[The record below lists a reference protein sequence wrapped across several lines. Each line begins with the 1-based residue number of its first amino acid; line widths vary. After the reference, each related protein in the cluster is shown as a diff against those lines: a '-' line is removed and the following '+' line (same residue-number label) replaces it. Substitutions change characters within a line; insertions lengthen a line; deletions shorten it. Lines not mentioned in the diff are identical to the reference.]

1 MDRVETQGPHPA
13 ALPFL
18 ADDPAACAIADGRRT
33 LTYSQ
38 LGGETLQM
46 AAGLAARGIV
56 RHRVVAAVLP
66 EGGELASIMFACW
79 QLGAALCPLDPE
91 LDPAEAG
98 RRVAGLSPALV
109 VVGDARVAIDTGA
122 VPQIH
127 VERLAAVGGQPPR
140 TELRFDDVALHAWPA
155 RALRHAELAAL
166 VRHAAAPEVAPNA
179 PGSSVLQP
187 TDFAVSV
194 CRALI
199 AGGTAVVGGSPGRLS
214 ARAGPSR

>member
-1 MDRVETQGPHPA
+1 MDRVDPQGVHPA

-18 ADDPAACAIADGRRT
+18 ADDPAACAIADSRRP
-33 LTYSQ
+33 LTYSE
-38 LGGETLQM
+38 LGGEALQM
-46 AAGLAARGIV
+46 AAGLAARGVV
-56 RHRVVAAVLP
+56 RHRVVATVLP
-66 EGGELASIMFACW
+66 DGSELASLMFACW
-79 QLGAALCPLDPE
+79 QLGAALCPLSPE
-91 LDPAEAG
+91 LAPEEVA

-109 VVGDARVAIDTGA
+109 VVDDACVGIDTGT

-127 VERLAAVGGQPPR
+127 VARLTAVGGQPPR

-166 VRHAAAPEVAPNA
+166 VRHATVPEAAPSASGP
-179 PGSSVLQP
+179 SVLQL

-194 CRALI
+194 CRAL
-199 AGGTAVVGGSPGRLS
+199 ADGGAAVVGGGPCRLS